1 MDINK
6 IINDVIHYAESNPI
20 IAALIVVA
28 VLYLLIKKPKV
39 LLGLIVIGLL
49 YGAVMKILARLFET
63 SKF

>member
-6 IINDVIHYAESNPI
+6 IINDVIQYAESNPI